1 MSVVTVKNKIYEVEP
16 LSQWDIDQALEIR
29 GLSLARVPEIHF
41 STSAMSRAIVRNA
54 TMDTAGIVRVEIPNS
69 LLQHPYTLNVYV
81 CTRTGATFETLYKI
95 EVPVTARPQPEGYIL
110 TNDQEVYS
118 FEALENEVKNA
129 TLTAE
134 QLSEKLDSEI
144 EGIRKVGSANSVLTS
159 GADGRLTNAGTPTV
173 DPSVLLGKPGAAP
186 AWASMTALA
195 GAMGC
200 AIVETG
206 TYVGTGT
213 YGEANPNK
221 LTFQHKPEVVIITA
235 YRPTQSLGGM
245 AVFVRGNPV
254 GAGMANLKENTTG
267 APAAPLLDWTQGNSV
282 SWYSTYNSTVT
293 APVCQM
299 NEQGTGYYYV
309 ALTCAE

>member
-1 MSVVTVKNKIYEVEP
+1 MPLIEVNKKIYTVEP
-16 LSQWDIDQALEIR
+16 LDQWDQNQVLEIR
-29 GLSLARVPEIHF
+29 GLSLTRVPEIHF
-41 STSAMSRAIVRNA
+41 TTSAMSRAIVRNA
-54 TMDTAGIVRVEIPNS
+54 TMDTAGIVRVDIPNS
-69 LLQHPYTLNVYV
+69 LLQNPYNLNVYV

-95 EVPVTARPQPEGYIL
+95 EVPVTARPQPEGYTL

-134 QLSEKLDSEI
+134 QLSEKLDDEI
-144 EGIRKVGSANSVLTS
+144 EGIRNVGKANSVLIS

-186 AWASMTALA
+186 AWASMAKLA

-221 LTFQHKPEVVIITA
+221 LTFEHKPEVVIITA
-235 YRPTQSLGGM
+235 YNPSTNVGGL

-254 GAGMANLKENTTG
+254 GSGLANLKDNAGGTN
-267 APAAPLLDWTQGNSV
+267 AAPLLDWSQGNSV
-282 SWYSTYNSTVT
+282 SWHSTYANAVT
-293 APVCQM
+293 GPDCQL

>member
-1 MSVVTVKNKIYEVEP
+1 MSVVTVTNKIYDVES
-16 LSQWDIDQALEIR
+16 LHQWDLNQELEIR

-41 STSAMSRAIVRNA
+41 TTAAMSRAIVRNA

-69 LLQHPYTLNVYV
+69 LLQNPYTLNVYV
-81 CTRTGATFETLYKI
+81 CTRTGETFETLYKI
-95 EVPVTARPQPEGYIL
+95 EVPVIGRPQPEGYIL

-134 QLSEKLDSEI
+134 QLSEKLDDEI
-144 EGIRKVGSANSVLTS
+144 EGIRNVGKANSVLTS

-186 AWASMTALA
+186 AWASMAKLA

-200 AIVETG
+200 AIVESG

-221 LTFQHKPEVVIITA
+221 LTFENKPEVVIITA
-235 YRPTQSLGGM
+235 FNPSTSVSGL

-254 GAGMANLKENTTG
+254 GAGMTNLKESTTG

-282 SWYSTYNSTVT
+282 SWYSTYNNTVT
-293 APVCQM
+293 APDRQL